1 MPPDA
6 TQVADPFHVLRAANE
21 RLDDTRR
28 RVQQRMLGHRG
39 RKRDPLDRTRRLLV
53 MADERLADHA
63 RASDDR
69 ATDRRRPSRRGR

>member
-39 RKRDPLDRTRRLLV
+39 RKRDPLYRTRRLLV